1 MGFFDALGKIIQGKP
16 VFEPT
21 DGQTQPGQAGQAGQ
35 NPQVGVPA
43 QPQVAAPVPQGPKT
57 IPVVQIRR
65 VECLDKGSRMELHV
79 DIQND
84 SREDVM
90 LDKILL
96 LGTVRELDTT
106 LRPGQARQFM
116 VYSGERTQ
124 NEPRGYAE
132 VRYRKMDGDYF
143 SAQHAIRG
151 RKESDGFWDVV
162 EFRLQ
167 LPIKDLPS

>member
-21 DGQTQPGQAGQAGQ
+21 DGAAQNGQ
-35 NPQVGVPA
+35 NPQTAVPA
-43 QPQVAAPVPQGPKT
+43 QPQAGTPTPQGPKT

-65 VECLDKGSRMELHV
+65 VECIDDGPRMELHV
-79 DIQND
+79 DIHND

-106 LRPGQARQFM
+106 LRPGEARQFM
-116 VYSGERTQ
+116 VYKGNRTQ

-132 VRYRKMDGDYF
+132 VQYRKTDGDYF
-143 SAQHAIRG
+143 SALHVLRG
-151 RKESDGFWDVV
+151 RKESDGYWDVI

-167 LPIKDLPS
+167 LPIKDLPA

>member
-1 MGFFDALGKIIQGKP
+1 MGFFDDLNKIAQGKP

-21 DGQTQPGQAGQAGQ
+21 DANLQAGQDGQ
-35 NPQVGVPA
+35 VTQSREASP
-43 QPQVAAPVPQGPKT
+43 QPQTATPAPQGPKT
-57 IPVVQIRR
+57 IPVVQVRR
-65 VECLDKGSRMELHV
+65 VECRDNGPQMELQV

-106 LRPGQARQFM
+106 LRPGQSRQFT
-116 VYSGERTQ
+116 VYKGNRTPD
-124 NEPRGYAE
+124 EPRGYAE

-143 SAQHAIRG
+143 SAIHQLRG
-151 RKESDGFWDVV
+151 RKESDGYWDVV
-162 EFRLQ
+162 ELRLQ
-167 LPIKDLPS
+167 LPIKDLPA